1 MAVFSAGRWNDCDI
15 PTNTRAENRRS
26 NRHAKTNKGSR
37 RESHSDKEAATYTIV
52 STRLYQC
59 SIIYGILSKDHPSDA
74 QASAALTSASDV
86 YSLGASFL
94 YPGGLD
100 NFNKDMSAAQAE
112 LLSLKAE
119 NDNRRFF
126 IFCVTVRIFQHRQC
140 RPLRKR

>member
-1 MAVFSAGRWNDCDI
+1 MLKQIKEAVAQ
-15 PTNTRAENRRS
+15 
-26 NRHAKTNKGSR
+26 
-37 RESHSDKEAATYTIV
+37 SHSDKEAATYTIV

-100 NFNKDMSAAQAE
+100 NFKQDMSAAQAE
-112 LLSLKAE
+112 LLKLKAE
-119 NDNRRFF
+119 NDKQK
-126 IFCVTVRIFQHRQC
+126 IFYFLRNCKDFSAPAVQTVEEAITELTF
-140 RPLRKR
+140 